1 MKFLLF
7 LILSACGL
15 VSALGNERSFVHPGL
30 LHTASDFER
39 MGLAV
44 SLEKGPIYEGFKILR
59 DSPYA
64 KSNYALKG
72 PFPEWGR
79 APNIRKGEAENDA
92 LAVYQNALM
101 WAVTGKKEHA
111 AKAIQILNAWR
122 RTLKKVGGID
132 GVLAAGLQGFMFANA
147 AEILRYTE
155 SGWTEA
161 EALLCE
167 RWFREVWDP
176 PLEHYAY
183 FANGNWETA
192 ALQTRMAIAVYCS
205 DRKMFEETVR
215 YAVAGAGNGSI
226 PHMVVFPSGQCQE
239 TTRAQHY
246 AQLGLGLLGCV
257 AEVAWNQGVDLYGWN
272 ENRILKGFEYT
283 AQYGLGENVP
293 FQHYLDRTGK
303 YGKGGRNND
312 YDKISSVSRGSFW
325 PIYERIFNHYSRRRS
340 VPAPYSARVIALKE
354 PEGFNRDHVGLGTLA
369 HRRERKSTPVARSV
383 PGAPSGFVMRSS
395 GRGVK
400 ISWVQ
405 SVDPLG
411 CSNAETYDLMRSSSP
426 DGPFEVVGP
435 SLKASLHLDAPL
447 KRGQLYYYKAT
458 ASNKV
463 GRSAPS
469 ATIAASAGLP
479 GAWSSSDV
487 GAITVP
493 GFVEYNGDAFS
504 MEGEG
509 HEIGGTADAFHYL
522 YARLEGDGVITARVR
537 RPMSSQ
543 WTTPGVMMRE
553 SLLPD
558 SRHASVLLHPHWSGG
573 LISRKEK
580 GGETV
585 TGRLEP
591 LGEQYVIKKNRLSA
605 PYWIRLE
612 RIGDTFTGS
621 MSPDGSRWQGLG
633 SVRVRMEKAIYLGL
647 PACSQLR
654 GVTTTLTYDRVST
667 LDWKM
672 PSR

>member
-1 MKFLLF
+1 MVFAGG
-7 LILSACGL
+7 LI
-15 VSALGNERSFVHPGL
+15 SALGNGAAFVHPGL
-30 LHTASDFER
+30 LHTTSDLER
-39 MGLAV
+39 MRLAV
-44 SLEKGPIYEGFKILR
+44 SAAKGPIYEGFKILE
-59 DSPYA
+59 SSSYS

-101 WAVTGKKEHA
+101 WAVTGRKEHA
-111 AKAIQILNAWR
+111 DKAIQILNAWR
-122 RTLKKVGGID
+122 MTLKKVGGID
-132 GVLAAGLQGFMFANA
+132 GVLAAGLQGFMFVNA
-147 AEILRYTE
+147 AEILRHTD
-155 SGWTEA
+155 SGWTKE

-257 AEVAWNQGVDLYGWN
+257 AEVAWNQGVDLYGWG

-283 AQYGLGENVP
+283 ARYGLGEDVP

-303 YGKGGRNND
+303 YGRGGRNND
-312 YDKISSVSRGSFW
+312 YDKISPVSRGSFW
-325 PIYERIFNHYSRRRS
+325 PIYERIFNHYSKRRS
-340 VPAPYSARVIALKE
+340 VPAPYSARIIALKE

-369 HRRERKSTPVARSV
+369 HRRERTSTPVAGSV
-383 PGAPSGFVMRSS
+383 PGVPSGFVTRSS
-395 GRGVK
+395 DRGIK
-400 ISWVQ
+400 ICWVR
-405 SVDPLG
+405 SVDPVG
-411 CSNAETYDLMRSSSP
+411 CSNADTYDLMRSANL
-426 DGPFEVVGP
+426 DGPFEVVGS
-435 SLKASLHLDAPL
+435 SLRTSAYLDSPL
-447 KRGQLYYYKAT
+447 TSGELYYYKAT
-458 ASNKV
+458 ARNKAGV
-463 GRSAPS
+463 SAPS
-469 ATIAASAGLP
+469 AMIAACAGLP
-479 GAWSSSDV
+479 GSWRSTDV
-487 GAITVP
+487 GATTVP
-493 GFVEYNGDAFS
+493 GFVEYNGKVFS

-509 HEIGGTADAFHYL
+509 NEIGGTADAFHFL
-522 YARLEGDGVITARVR
+522 HASMKGDGVIIARVR

-543 WTTPGVMMRE
+543 WSTPGVMMRE
-553 SLLPD
+553 KLLPG
-558 SRHASVLLHPHWSGG
+558 SRHVSVLLHPHWSGG
-573 LISRKEK
+573 LVSRKEE
-580 GGETV
+580 GGQSL

-621 MSPDGSRWQGLG
+621 MSPDGSQWQALG
-633 SVRVRMEKAIYLGL
+633 SVDVRMERTIYLGL

-654 GVTTTLTYDRVST
+654 GVTTTLTYDRVRT
-667 LDWKM
+667 PDWEM
-672 PSR
+672 PIRQSLRKD

>member
-1 MKFLLF
+1 MVFAGG
-7 LILSACGL
+7 LI
-15 VSALGNERSFVHPGL
+15 SALGNGAAFVHPGL
-30 LHTASDFER
+30 LHTTSDLER
-39 MGLAV
+39 MRLAV
-44 SLEKGPIYEGFKILR
+44 SAAKGPIYEGFKILE
-59 DSPYA
+59 SSSYS

-101 WAVTGKKEHA
+101 WAVTGRKEHA
-111 AKAIQILNAWR
+111 DKAIQILNAWR
-122 RTLKKVGGID
+122 MTLKKVGGID
-132 GVLAAGLQGFMFANA
+132 GVLAAGLQGFMFVNA
-147 AEILRYTE
+147 AEILRHTD
-155 SGWTEA
+155 SGWTKE

-257 AEVAWNQGVDLYGWN
+257 AEVAWNQGVDLYGWG

-283 AQYGLGENVP
+283 ARYGLGEDVP

-303 YGKGGRNND
+303 YGRGGRNND
-312 YDKISSVSRGSFW
+312 YDKISPVSRGSFW
-325 PIYERIFNHYSRRRS
+325 PIYERIFNHYSKRRS

-369 HRRERKSTPVARSV
+369 HRRERTSTPVAGSV
-383 PGAPSGFVMRSS
+383 PGVPSGFVTRSS
-395 GRGVK
+395 GRGIK
-400 ISWVQ
+400 ICWVR
-405 SVDPLG
+405 SVDPVG
-411 CSNAETYDLMRSSSP
+411 CSNADTYDLMRSANL
-426 DGPFEVVGP
+426 DGPFEVVGS
-435 SLKASLHLDAPL
+435 SLRTSAYLDSPL
-447 KRGQLYYYKAT
+447 TSGELYYYKAT
-458 ASNKV
+458 ARNKAGV
-463 GRSAPS
+463 SAPS
-469 ATIAASAGLP
+469 AMIAACAGLP
-479 GAWSSSDV
+479 GSWRSTDV
-487 GAITVP
+487 GATTVP
-493 GFVEYNGDAFS
+493 GFVEYNGKVFS

-509 HEIGGTADAFHYL
+509 NEIGGTADAFHFL
-522 YARLEGDGVITARVR
+522 HASMKGDGVIIARVR

-543 WTTPGVMMRE
+543 WSTPGVMMRE
-553 SLLPD
+553 KLLPG
-558 SRHASVLLHPHWSGG
+558 SRHVSVLLHPHWSGG
-573 LISRKEK
+573 LVSRKEE
-580 GGETV
+580 GGQSL

-621 MSPDGSRWQGLG
+621 MSPDGSQWQALG
-633 SVRVRMEKAIYLGL
+633 SVDVRMERTIYLGL

-654 GVTTTLTYDRVST
+654 GVTTTLTYDRVRT
-667 LDWKM
+667 PDWEM
-672 PSR
+672 PIQQSLRKD

>member
-1 MKFLLF
+1 MVFAGG
-7 LILSACGL
+7 LI
-15 VSALGNERSFVHPGL
+15 SALGNGAAFVHPGL
-30 LHTASDFER
+30 LHTTSDLER
-39 MGLAV
+39 MRLAV
-44 SLEKGPIYEGFKILR
+44 SAAKGPIYEGFKILE
-59 DSPYA
+59 SSSYS

-72 PFPEWGR
+72 PFSEWGR

-101 WAVTGKKEHA
+101 WAVTGRKEHA
-111 AKAIQILNAWR
+111 DKAIQILNAWR
-122 RTLKKVGGID
+122 MTLKKIGGID
-132 GVLAAGLQGFMFANA
+132 GVLAAGLQGFMFVNA
-147 AEILRYTE
+147 AEILRHTD
-155 SGWTEA
+155 SGWTKE

-257 AEVAWNQGVDLYGWN
+257 AEVAWNQGVDLYGWG

-283 AQYGLGENVP
+283 ARYGLGEDVP

-303 YGKGGRNND
+303 YGRGGRNND
-312 YDKISSVSRGSFW
+312 YDKISPVSRGSFW
-325 PIYERIFNHYSRRRS
+325 PIYERIFNHYSKRRS

-369 HRRERKSTPVARSV
+369 HRRERTSTPGAGSV
-383 PGAPSGFVMRSS
+383 PGVPSGFVTRSS
-395 GRGVK
+395 DRGIK
-400 ISWVQ
+400 ICWVR
-405 SVDPLG
+405 SVDPVG
-411 CSNAETYDLMRSSSP
+411 CSNADTYDLMRSANL
-426 DGPFEVVGP
+426 DGPFEVVGS
-435 SLKASLHLDAPL
+435 SLRTSAYLDSPL
-447 KRGQLYYYKAT
+447 TSGELYYYKAT
-458 ASNKV
+458 ARNKAGV
-463 GRSAPS
+463 SAPS
-469 ATIAASAGLP
+469 AMIAACAGLP
-479 GAWSSSDV
+479 GSWRSTDV
-487 GAITVP
+487 GATTVP
-493 GFVEYNGDAFS
+493 GFVEYNGKVFS

-509 HEIGGTADAFHYL
+509 NEIGGTADAFHFL
-522 YARLEGDGVITARVR
+522 HASMKGDGVIIARVR

-543 WTTPGVMMRE
+543 WSTPGVMMRE
-553 SLLPD
+553 KLLPG
-558 SRHASVLLHPHWSGG
+558 SRHVSVLLHPHWSGG
-573 LISRKEK
+573 LVSRKEE
-580 GGETV
+580 GGQSL

-621 MSPDGSRWQGLG
+621 MSPDGSQWQALG
-633 SVRVRMEKAIYLGL
+633 SVDVRMERTIYLGL

-654 GVTTTLTYDRVST
+654 GVTTTLTYDRVRT
-667 LDWKM
+667 PDWEM
-672 PSR
+672 PIQQSLRKD

>member
-1 MKFLLF
+1 MVFAGG
-7 LILSACGL
+7 LI
-15 VSALGNERSFVHPGL
+15 SALGNGAAFVHPGL
-30 LHTASDFER
+30 LHTTSDLER
-39 MGLAV
+39 MRLAV
-44 SLEKGPIYEGFKILR
+44 SAAKGPIYEGFKILE
-59 DSPYA
+59 SSSYS

-101 WAVTGKKEHA
+101 WAVTGRKEHA
-111 AKAIQILNAWR
+111 DKAIQILNAWR
-122 RTLKKVGGID
+122 MTLKKVGGID
-132 GVLAAGLQGFMFANA
+132 GVLAAGLQGFMFVNA
-147 AEILRYTE
+147 AEILRHTD
-155 SGWTEA
+155 SGWTKE

-257 AEVAWNQGVDLYGWN
+257 AEVAWNQGVDLYGWG

-283 AQYGLGENVP
+283 ARYGLGEDVP

-303 YGKGGRNND
+303 YGRGGRNND
-312 YDKISSVSRGSFW
+312 YDKISPVSRGSFW
-325 PIYERIFNHYSRRRS
+325 PIYERIFNHYSKRRS
-340 VPAPYSARVIALKE
+340 VPAPYSARIIALKE

-369 HRRERKSTPVARSV
+369 HRRERTSTPVAGSV
-383 PGAPSGFVMRSS
+383 PGVPSGFVTRSS
-395 GRGVK
+395 DRGIK
-400 ISWVQ
+400 ICWVG
-405 SVDPLG
+405 SVDPVG
-411 CSNAETYDLMRSSSP
+411 CSNADTYDLMRSANL
-426 DGPFEVVGP
+426 DGPFEVVGS
-435 SLKASLHLDAPL
+435 SLRTSAYLDSPL
-447 KRGQLYYYKAT
+447 TSGELYYYKAT
-458 ASNKV
+458 ARNKAGV
-463 GRSAPS
+463 SAPS
-469 ATIAASAGLP
+469 AMIAACAGLP
-479 GAWSSSDV
+479 GSWRSTDV
-487 GAITVP
+487 GATTVP
-493 GFVEYNGDAFS
+493 GFVEYNGEVFS

-509 HEIGGTADAFHYL
+509 NEIGGTADAFHFL
-522 YARLEGDGVITARVR
+522 HASMKGDGVIIARVR

-543 WTTPGVMMRE
+543 WSTPGVMMRE
-553 SLLPD
+553 KLLPG
-558 SRHASVLLHPHWSGG
+558 SRHVSVLLHPHWSGG
-573 LISRKEK
+573 LVSRKEE
-580 GGETV
+580 GGQSL

-621 MSPDGSRWQGLG
+621 MSPDGSQWQALG
-633 SVRVRMEKAIYLGL
+633 SVDVRMERTIYLGL

-654 GVTTTLTYDRVST
+654 GVTTTLTYDRVRT
-667 LDWKM
+667 PDWEM
-672 PSR
+672 PIQQSLRKD

>member
-1 MKFLLF
+1 MVFAGG
-7 LILSACGL
+7 LI
-15 VSALGNERSFVHPGL
+15 SALGNGAAFVHPGL
-30 LHTASDFER
+30 LHTTSDLER
-39 MGLAV
+39 MRLAV
-44 SLEKGPIYEGFKILR
+44 SAAKGPIYEGFKILE
-59 DSPYA
+59 SSSYS

-101 WAVTGKKEHA
+101 WAVTGRKEHA
-111 AKAIQILNAWR
+111 DKAIQILNAWR
-122 RTLKKVGGID
+122 MTLKKVGGID
-132 GVLAAGLQGFMFANA
+132 GVLAAGLQGFMFVNA
-147 AEILRYTE
+147 AEILRHTD
-155 SGWTEA
+155 SAWTKE

-257 AEVAWNQGVDLYGWN
+257 AEVAWNQGVDLYGWG

-283 AQYGLGENVP
+283 ARYGLGEDVP

-303 YGKGGRNND
+303 YGRGGRNND
-312 YDKISSVSRGSFW
+312 YDKISPVSRGSFW
-325 PIYERIFNHYSRRRS
+325 PIYERIFNHYSKRRS
-340 VPAPYSARVIALKE
+340 VPAPYSARIIALKE

-369 HRRERKSTPVARSV
+369 HRRERTSTPVAGSV
-383 PGAPSGFVMRSS
+383 PGVPSGFVTRSS
-395 GRGVK
+395 DRGIK
-400 ISWVQ
+400 ICWVR
-405 SVDPLG
+405 SVDPVG
-411 CSNAETYDLMRSSSP
+411 CSNADTYDLMRSANL
-426 DGPFEVVGP
+426 DGPFEVVGS
-435 SLKASLHLDAPL
+435 SLRTSAYLDSPL
-447 KRGQLYYYKAT
+447 TSGELYYYKAT
-458 ASNKV
+458 ARNKAGV
-463 GRSAPS
+463 SAPS
-469 ATIAASAGLP
+469 AMIAACAGLP
-479 GAWSSSDV
+479 GSWRSTDV
-487 GAITVP
+487 GATTVP
-493 GFVEYNGDAFS
+493 GFVEYNGKVFS

-509 HEIGGTADAFHYL
+509 NEIGGTADAFHFL
-522 YARLEGDGVITARVR
+522 HASMKGDGVIIARVR

-543 WTTPGVMMRE
+543 WSTPGVMMRE
-553 SLLPD
+553 KLLPG
-558 SRHASVLLHPHWSGG
+558 SRHVSVLLHPHWSGG
-573 LISRKEK
+573 LVSRKEE
-580 GGETV
+580 GGQSL

-621 MSPDGSRWQGLG
+621 MSPDGSQWQALG
-633 SVRVRMEKAIYLGL
+633 SVDVRMERTIYLGL

-654 GVTTTLTYDRVST
+654 GVTTTLTYDRVRT
-667 LDWKM
+667 PDWEM
-672 PSR
+672 PIQQSLRKD

>member
-1 MKFLLF
+1 MVFAGG
-7 LILSACGL
+7 LI
-15 VSALGNERSFVHPGL
+15 SALGNGAAFVHPGL
-30 LHTASDFER
+30 LHTTSDLER
-39 MGLAV
+39 MRLAV
-44 SLEKGPIYEGFKILR
+44 SAAKGPIYEGFKILE
-59 DSPYA
+59 SSSYS

-101 WAVTGKKEHA
+101 WAVTGRKEHA
-111 AKAIQILNAWR
+111 DKAIQILNAWR
-122 RTLKKVGGID
+122 MTLKKVGGID
-132 GVLAAGLQGFMFANA
+132 GVLAAGLQGFMFVNA
-147 AEILRYTE
+147 AEILRHTD
-155 SGWTEA
+155 SGWTKE

-257 AEVAWNQGVDLYGWN
+257 AEVAWNQGVDLYGWG

-283 AQYGLGENVP
+283 ARYGLGEDVP

-303 YGKGGRNND
+303 YGRGGRNND
-312 YDKISSVSRGSFW
+312 YDKISPVSRGSFW
-325 PIYERIFNHYSRRRS
+325 PIYERIFNHYSKRRS
-340 VPAPYSARVIALKE
+340 VPAPYSARIIALKE

-369 HRRERKSTPVARSV
+369 HRRERTSTPVAGSV
-383 PGAPSGFVMRSS
+383 PGGPSGFVTRSS
-395 GRGVK
+395 DRGIK
-400 ISWVQ
+400 ICWVR
-405 SVDPLG
+405 SVDPVG
-411 CSNAETYDLMRSSSP
+411 CSNADTYDLMRSANL
-426 DGPFEVVGP
+426 DGPFEVVGS
-435 SLKASLHLDAPL
+435 SLRTSAYLDSPL
-447 KRGQLYYYKAT
+447 TSGELYYYKAT
-458 ASNKV
+458 ARNKAGV
-463 GRSAPS
+463 SAPS
-469 ATIAASAGLP
+469 AMIAACAGLP
-479 GAWSSSDV
+479 GSWRSTDV
-487 GAITVP
+487 GATTVP
-493 GFVEYNGDAFS
+493 GFVEYNGKVFS

-509 HEIGGTADAFHYL
+509 NEIGGTADAFHFL
-522 YARLEGDGVITARVR
+522 HASMKGDGVIIARVR

-543 WTTPGVMMRE
+543 WSTPGVMMRE
-553 SLLPD
+553 KLLPG
-558 SRHASVLLHPHWSGG
+558 SRHVSVLLHPHWSGG
-573 LISRKEK
+573 LVSRKEE
-580 GGETV
+580 GGQSL

-621 MSPDGSRWQGLG
+621 MSPDGSQWQALG
-633 SVRVRMEKAIYLGL
+633 SVDVRMERTIYLGL

-654 GVTTTLTYDRVST
+654 GVTTTLTYDRVRT
-667 LDWKM
+667 PDWEM
-672 PSR
+672 PIQQSLRKD

>member
-1 MKFLLF
+1 MVFAGG
-7 LILSACGL
+7 LI
-15 VSALGNERSFVHPGL
+15 SALGNGAAFVHPGL
-30 LHTASDFER
+30 LHTTSDLER
-39 MGLAV
+39 MRLAV
-44 SLEKGPIYEGFKILR
+44 SAAKGPIYEGFKILE
-59 DSPYA
+59 SSSYS

-101 WAVTGKKEHA
+101 WAVTGRKEHA
-111 AKAIQILNAWR
+111 DKAIQILNAWR
-122 RTLKKVGGID
+122 MTLKKVGGID
-132 GVLAAGLQGFMFANA
+132 GVLAAGLQGFMFVNA
-147 AEILRYTE
+147 AEILRHTD
-155 SGWTEA
+155 SGWTKE

-257 AEVAWNQGVDLYGWN
+257 AEVAWNQGVDLYGWG

-283 AQYGLGENVP
+283 ARYGLGEDVP

-303 YGKGGRNND
+303 YGRGGRNND
-312 YDKISSVSRGSFW
+312 YDKISPVSRGSFW
-325 PIYERIFNHYSRRRS
+325 PIYERIFNHYSKRRS
-340 VPAPYSARVIALKE
+340 VPAPYSARIIALKE

-369 HRRERKSTPVARSV
+369 HRRERTSTPVAGSV
-383 PGAPSGFVMRSS
+383 PGVPSGFVTRSS
-395 GRGVK
+395 DRGIK
-400 ISWVQ
+400 ICWVR
-405 SVDPLG
+405 SVDPVG
-411 CSNAETYDLMRSSSP
+411 CSNADTYDLMRSANL
-426 DGPFEVVGP
+426 DGPFEVVGS
-435 SLKASLHLDAPL
+435 SLRTSAYLDSPL
-447 KRGQLYYYKAT
+447 TSGELYYYKAT
-458 ASNKV
+458 ARNKAGV
-463 GRSAPS
+463 SAPS
-469 ATIAASAGLP
+469 AMIAACAGLP
-479 GAWSSSDV
+479 GSWRSTDV
-487 GAITVP
+487 GATTVP
-493 GFVEYNGDAFS
+493 GFVEYNGEVFS

-509 HEIGGTADAFHYL
+509 NEIGGTADAFHFL
-522 YARLEGDGVITARVR
+522 HASMKGDGVIIARVR

-543 WTTPGVMMRE
+543 WSTPGVMMRE
-553 SLLPD
+553 KLLPG
-558 SRHASVLLHPHWSGG
+558 SRHVSVLLHPHWSGG
-573 LISRKEK
+573 LVSRKEE
-580 GGETV
+580 GGQSL

-621 MSPDGSRWQGLG
+621 MSPDGSQWQALG
-633 SVRVRMEKAIYLGL
+633 SVDVRMERTIYLGL

-654 GVTTTLTYDRVST
+654 GVTTTLTYDRVRT
-667 LDWKM
+667 PDWEM
-672 PSR
+672 PIRRSLRKD

>member
-1 MKFLLF
+1 MKFLIF
-7 LILSACGL
+7 LLGFTGAL
-15 VSALGNERSFVHPGL
+15 VSAARAESSFAHPGL
-30 LHTASDFER
+30 LHTTSDLER
-39 MGLAV
+39 IRLAV
-44 SLEKGPIYEGFKILR
+44 SARRGPIYEGFKILE
-59 DSPYA
+59 DSSYA
-64 KSNYALKG
+64 KSDYGLKG

-79 APNIRKGEAENDA
+79 APNIRKGEAESDA

-101 WAVTGKKEHA
+101 WSLTGRKEHA
-111 AKAIQILNAWR
+111 RKAIQILNAW
-122 RTLKKVGGID
+122 TMALKKVSGID
-132 GVLAAGLQGFMFANA
+132 GVLAAGLQGFMFVNA
-147 AEILRYTE
+147 AEILRHTE
-155 SGWTEA
+155 SGWTET

-257 AEVAWNQGVDLYGWN
+257 AEVAWNQGVDLYGWGK
-272 ENRILKGFEYT
+272 NRILKGFEYT

-303 YGKGGRNND
+303 YGRGGRNNN
-312 YDKISSVSRGSFW
+312 YDKISPVSRGSFW

-340 VPAPYSARVIALKE
+340 VPAPYSARVLELKG
-354 PEGFNRDHVGLGTLA
+354 PEGFNRDHVGLGTLS
-369 HRRERKSTPVARSV
+369 HRRESKASPVVRSA
-383 PGAPSGFVMRSS
+383 PGVPSGFVMRSS
-395 GRGVK
+395 GRGVR
-400 ISWVQ
+400 ISWVG

-411 CSNAETYDLMRSSSP
+411 CSDASSYELMRSSSP
-426 DGPFEVVGP
+426 DGPFQVIAP
-435 SLKASLHLDAPL
+435 SLRASEYLDQSL
-447 KRGQLYYYKAT
+447 KSGELYYYKAT
-458 ASNKV
+458 ASNEV
-463 GRSAPS
+463 GRSARS
-469 ATIAASAGLP
+469 ATIAACAGLP
-479 GAWSSSDV
+479 GAWGSSDI
-487 GAITVP
+487 GATTAP

-509 HEIGGTADAFHYL
+509 DQVGGRADTFHYL
-522 YARLEGDGVITARVR
+522 YASMKGDGVITARVR

-543 WTTPGVMMRE
+543 WATPGVMMRE
-553 SLLPD
+553 NLRPD
-558 SRHASVLLHPHWSGG
+558 SQHVSVLLHPHWNGG
-573 LISRKEK
+573 LVSRMKQ
-580 GGETV
+580 GGETI
-585 TGRLEP
+585 TGKLEP
-591 LGEQYVIKKNRLSA
+591 IGEQYVIKKNRLSA

-612 RIGDTFTGS
+612 RVGNTFSGS
-621 MSPDGSRWQGLG
+621 MSPDGIRWQGLG
-633 SVRVRMEKAIYLGL
+633 SVTVRMEQAIYLGL

-667 LDWKM
+667 SDWKM
-672 PSR
+672 EDR

>member
-1 MKFLLF
+1 MVFAGG
-7 LILSACGL
+7 LI
-15 VSALGNERSFVHPGL
+15 SALGNGAAFVHPGL
-30 LHTASDFER
+30 LHTTSDLER
-39 MGLAV
+39 MRLAV
-44 SLEKGPIYEGFKILR
+44 SAAKGPIYEGFKILE
-59 DSPYA
+59 SSSYS

-101 WAVTGKKEHA
+101 WAVTGRKEHA
-111 AKAIQILNAWR
+111 DKAIQILNAWR
-122 RTLKKVGGID
+122 MTLKKVGGID
-132 GVLAAGLQGFMFANA
+132 GVLAAGLQGFMFVNA
-147 AEILRYTE
+147 AEILRHTD
-155 SGWTEA
+155 SGWTKE

-257 AEVAWNQGVDLYGWN
+257 AEVAWNQGVDLYGWG

-283 AQYGLGENVP
+283 ARYGLGEDVP

-303 YGKGGRNND
+303 YGRGGRNND
-312 YDKISSVSRGSFW
+312 YDKISPVSRGSFW
-325 PIYERIFNHYSRRRS
+325 PIYERIFNHYSKRRS
-340 VPAPYSARVIALKE
+340 VPAPYSARIIALKE

-369 HRRERKSTPVARSV
+369 HRRERTSTPVAGSV
-383 PGAPSGFVMRSS
+383 PGVPSGFVTRSS
-395 GRGVK
+395 DRGIK
-400 ISWVQ
+400 ICWVR
-405 SVDPLG
+405 SVDPVG
-411 CSNAETYDLMRSSSP
+411 CSNADTYDLMRSANL
-426 DGPFEVVGP
+426 DGPFEVVGS
-435 SLKASLHLDAPL
+435 SLRTSAYLDSPL
-447 KRGQLYYYKAT
+447 TSGELYYYKAT
-458 ASNKV
+458 ARNKAGV
-463 GRSAPS
+463 SAPS
-469 ATIAASAGLP
+469 AMIAACAGLP
-479 GAWSSSDV
+479 GSWRSTDV
-487 GAITVP
+487 GATTVP
-493 GFVEYNGDAFS
+493 GFVEYNGKVFS

-509 HEIGGTADAFHYL
+509 NEIGGTADAFHFL
-522 YARLEGDGVITARVR
+522 HASMKGDGVIIARVR

-543 WTTPGVMMRE
+543 WSTPGVMMRE
-553 SLLPD
+553 KLLPG
-558 SRHASVLLHPHWSGG
+558 SRHVSVLLHPHWSGG
-573 LISRKEK
+573 LVSRKEE
-580 GGETV
+580 GGQSL

-621 MSPDGSRWQGLG
+621 MSPDGSQWQALG
-633 SVRVRMEKAIYLGL
+633 SVDVRMERTIYLGL

-654 GVTTTLTYDRVST
+654 GVTTTLTYDRVRT
-667 LDWKM
+667 PDWEM
-672 PSR
+672 PIQQSLRKD